1 MGVCCS
7 TVFAKLTGAKGIG
20 GVAMPQPPPP
30 PITATI
36 PMNQPLEF
44 TTTSSGDSSFCDST
58 VQLQYCNFSIISHLS
73 SVLLYPITMRP
84 ATCVYVMINM

>member
-1 MGVCCS
+1 MGVRCS

-20 GVAMPQPPPP
+20 GVAMPLPL